1 MWRDFDR
8 RLAALEAKTKP
19 PVISTWVDFVKWVD
33 EHENDEGDLEIE
45 LSPKLQELVEMA
57 AQEEEEAAC
66 KSSR

>member
-1 MWRDFDR
+1 MWRDLDR
-8 RLAALEAKTKP
+8 RLADLEAKTKP
-19 PVISTWVDFVKWVD
+19 PVISTWVD

-45 LSPKLQELVEMA
+45 LSPELQELVEMA